1 MRGLAVLPAA
11 VLGALL
17 CLGMLGLGMQ
27 VGSAVLQTKALE
39 RSVVVKGLA
48 EQEVAADVVIWP
60 IRFSEVGNELP
71 TLYDAIEKK
80 TALVQA
86 FLEKNGFET
95 EEISLGS
102 PAIVDKQ
109 AQNYGNE
116 RIQGYRY
123 TATVIITLYSEK
135 IEQARDTMRKT
146 ISLGKQGIAIGG
158 QQYGGETR
166 YLFSGLNQIK
176 PDMVA
181 QATRNAREVAQ
192 QFASDSDSVLGK
204 IKVAR
209 QGQFS
214 ISDRDSNTPHIK
226 RVRVVSTV
234 EYYLSD

>member
-1 MRGLAVLPAA
+1 MRNLTVLPAA

-17 CLGMLGLGMQ
+17 CLGALGLGQ
-27 VGSAVLQTKALE
+27 QISSAVLQSKALE

-71 TLYDAIEKK
+71 ALYDAIEEK

-86 FLEKNGFET
+86 FLQQNGFEPG
-95 EEISLGS
+95 EVSLGA

-109 AQNYGNE
+109 AQNYGND
-116 RIQGYRY
+116 RMQGFRY
-123 TATVIITLYSEK
+123 TATVIITLYSKK
-135 IEQARDTMRKT
+135 IEQARATMRKT
-146 ISLGKQGIAIGG
+146 TALGKQGVAIGG
-158 QQYGGETR
+158 QQYGDETR
-166 YLFSGLNQIK
+166 FLFSGLNQIK

-192 QFASDSDSVLGK
+192 QFASDSESKLGK